1 MVFEGVK
8 GIKDFSFLSPHFG
21 PYLMTNPGQPTEVI
35 AMANSFEAQP
45 PAMHYVSNRVSAS
58 VVVIYCKSFGWML

>member
-8 GIKDFSFLSPHFG
+8 GIKDFSFLFSFFSPHFG
-21 PYLMTNPGQPTEVI
+21 QYLVTNPGQPTEVV

-45 PAMHYVSNRVSAS
+45 PAMHYVSNANRVSAS
-58 VVVIYCKSFGWML
+58 VVVI